1 MPRYTSGRYG
11 SGRRTNLNLR
21 RRVVSQRLVVK
32 TRGVSISWDKLAG
45 QSGYWAGGDRRI
57 GGVNLIWALVRNCGN
72 QDSDAKGEAQVGET
86 TRREYRRGELGRT
99 NQYEWRRSCNGAGA
113 KGLGQTAVF
122 GVQLATGGG
131 G

>member
-1 MPRYTSGRYG
+1 M
-11 SGRRTNLNLR
+11 
-21 RRVVSQRLVVK
+21 
-32 TRGVSISWDKLAG
+32 
-45 QSGYWAGGDRRI
+45 GGDRRI

-72 QDSDAKGEAQVGET
+72 QDSDAKGEAQVGEA

-122 GVQLATGGG
+122 GVQLETGGG